1 MPLPTNL
8 TTNEVKD
15 AAGAEIEFNRFD
27 SGQPRKLI
35 FAKVSESPAYEHRL
49 DIAHIEAG
57 AGLKRR
63 RRSRVGV
70 RIGHLSS
77 VDNLTPVFTLGYLIL
92 DSPVGAI
99 TDLTIPTKCMANL
112 LSFCASQGATTTILY
127 DGTGYGA
134 AAAINGTL

>member
-1 MPLPTNL
+1 MSLPVNL

-27 SGQPRKLI
+27 SGQPRKLV
-35 FAKVSESPAYEHRL
+35 FAKVGESPAYEHRI
-49 DIAHIEAG
+49 DVAHVEAG
-57 AGLKRR
+57 TGLKRR
-63 RRSRVGV
+63 RRSRLAV

-92 DSPVGAI
+92 DAPVGAI
-99 TDLTIPTKCMANL
+99 TDLTIPTKCMANIMSL
-112 LSFCASQGATTTILY
+112 VATTGAATTVLF

-134 AAAINGTL
+134 AALINGTL